1 MIIALPDD
9 SLAAQQLSEAEIK
22 IELALSLYAI
32 NRVTLIQAADMAGLD
47 FFEFQ
52 EMLRIREVPQHYSEQ
67 DLESD
72 QETLAAL
79 S

>member
-52 EMLRIREVPQHYSEQ
+52 EMLRIRDSEQ